1 MVFLRLLVLEEVV
14 DRAGSFPVSQ
24 MDLPICILVQIGL
37 VSLLRIRS
45 FLVLLVPLGGAAPG
59 GAGEAN
65 YFGLLDDLVVY
76 AEVLSQG

>member
-1 MVFLRLLVLEEVV
+1 M
-14 DRAGSFPVSQ
+14 
-24 MDLPICILVQIGL
+24 QIGL

-45 FLVLLVPLGGAAPG
+45 FLVLLVLLGGATPG
-59 GAGEAN
+59 GAGEAD